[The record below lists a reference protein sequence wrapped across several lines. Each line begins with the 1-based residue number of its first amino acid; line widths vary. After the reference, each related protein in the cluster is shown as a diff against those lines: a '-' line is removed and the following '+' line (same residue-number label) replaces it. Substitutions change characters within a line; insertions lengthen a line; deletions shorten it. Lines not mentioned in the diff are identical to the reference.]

1 MVCKNA
7 DIFHLFLAEADHLF
21 YLKTT
26 KTNKKIFEAL
36 TEMIFHRVSL
46 SSLMFITFSLQ
57 SVCLLEA
64 VQTFKFVPEF
74 VDREY
79 SSASACFHRALLRYS
94 FRNPLNANCGSTQE
108 KRLHL

>member
-1 MVCKNA
+1 MPPMVCKNA

-64 VQTFKFVPEF
+64 VQTLSSSRNLSIANIRRRQLFFTVP
-74 VDREY
+74 
-79 SSASACFHRALLRYS
+79 CFDIPFEIH
-94 FRNPLNANCGSTQE
+94 
-108 KRLHL
+108 